1 MCKAHTDQSMYKLY
15 TTSEKKELTSPQTA
29 KNLFSNMYVIDT
41 TCFENVFYSI
51 WDLDVAKNRFTNGT
65 YLSIDLYR
73 CHEVLLHQNSRYRI
87 DREPKKTQEE

>member
-51 WDLDVAKNRFTNGT
+51 WGLGIIVFYKVYSITEVFSTAMLLRTDLQM
-65 YLSIDLYR
+65 
-73 CHEVLLHQNSRYRI
+73 VL
-87 DREPKKTQEE
+87 T